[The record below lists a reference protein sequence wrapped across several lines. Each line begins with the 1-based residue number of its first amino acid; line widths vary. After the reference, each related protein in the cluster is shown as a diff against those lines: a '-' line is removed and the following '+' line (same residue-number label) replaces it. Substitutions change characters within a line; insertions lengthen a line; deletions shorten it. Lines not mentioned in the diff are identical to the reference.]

1 MDVFTAIKGRRS
13 IREFTDQMVAKEIL
27 LKLLEAAVWSPSG
40 GNAQTWRFV
49 AITDQE
55 KMKKIKMLSPGLS
68 RGAPAV
74 IVIAQDLS
82 LAKHIGGEMG
92 SETIS
97 KMDSAMAA
105 QNIMLAAYEMGLG
118 TCAVASFH
126 QNAVGKFLKFPEHI
140 KPQLLVSVG
149 HPAKNPSPPAR
160 KFEEVIWFEGYDG

>member
-1 MDVFTAIKGRRS
+1 MNVFTAIKGRRS

-40 GNAQTWRFV
+40 GNAQTWHFV

-160 KFEEVIWFEGYDG
+160 KFEEVIWFEEYDG